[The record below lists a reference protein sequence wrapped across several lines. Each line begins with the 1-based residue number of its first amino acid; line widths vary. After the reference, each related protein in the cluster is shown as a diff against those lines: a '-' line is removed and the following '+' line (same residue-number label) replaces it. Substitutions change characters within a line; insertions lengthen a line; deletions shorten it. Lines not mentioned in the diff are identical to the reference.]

1 MVQAVI
7 EIGSTGIRLL
17 VAQSSGKGKQ
27 QKFTILDRSDNPVN
41 LGRDV
46 FTTGTISRETH
57 VASLKILERY
67 KEQLASY
74 DIPDEETTVIATSA
88 VREAANRDPFVDRV
102 KVRTGWSVKVLDGID
117 ENRLMY
123 IAVADRLKDESASVR
138 QSNSII
144 LDITGGATEM
154 MVMEKGR
161 IVGAHS
167 IRLGTIIV
175 EQMLHSMMGTM
186 DDARRFIGEYIR
198 NTKKTL
204 SSEMNLKKI
213 QHFIV
218 LGKGMQKIAGI
229 IGTSVS
235 SFLWEMERTEFD
247 SFADKV
253 QNYTPEEIIEQFKL
267 TYPEAVSFQV
277 SLVAYKLFLSLTNV
291 KKIIVADTTTQ
302 MGLLLSRNINTN
314 EEIIEDFN
322 QQIAAGASSL
332 LKKYQGDQQH
342 AEYVKNASLKIYDA
356 LEDELGL
363 DRHARTL
370 LEVSAILHD
379 VGMFIRADD
388 HNIHGKYIVNNS
400 EIFGLNRD
408 DKSLVAT
415 IVGYHKG
422 TRQPM
427 NEDDVKLLPRS
438 SRMIVLKLT
447 AILRLA
453 DAMDRN
459 HRQSLKE
466 FRISKTADTFTI
478 RTKGHH
484 NLSMEKLVLE
494 QKGSLFENVFGYKI
508 VLL

>member
-1 MVQAVI
+1 MVHAVI

-17 VAQSSGKGKQ
+17 VAQSTGKGN
-27 QKFTILDRSDNPVN
+27 QKFTILDKSDNPVS

-46 FTTGTISRETH
+46 FTTGTISRETLM
-57 VASLKILERY
+57 ASLKILERY
-67 KEQLASY
+67 KEQLAAY
-74 DIPDEETTVIATSA
+74 DIPDGETTVIATSA
-88 VREAANRDPFVDRV
+88 VREAANRDPFIDRV

-123 IAVADRLKDESASVR
+123 IAVAERLKDESAVVR

-144 LDITGGATEM
+144 LDISGGATEM

-175 EQMLHSMMGTM
+175 EQMLHSMMGNM

-213 QHFIV
+213 QQFIV
-218 LGKGMQKIAGI
+218 LGKDMQRIASI
-229 IGTSVS
+229 IGQSDS
-235 SFLWEMERTEFD
+235 AYLWEIERAEFENF
-247 SFADKV
+247 SDKV
-253 QNYTPEEIIEQFKL
+253 QNYTAEEVIEQFKVP
-267 TYPEAVSFQV
+267 YSEAITFQI

-291 KKIIVADTTTQ
+291 KKIIVADSTTQ

-314 EEIIEDFN
+314 QEIIEDFN

-332 LKKYQGDQQH
+332 LKKYQGDQHH
-342 AEYVKNASLKIYDA
+342 AEYVRSTSLKIYDA

-363 DRHARTL
+363 ERHARIL

-388 HNIHGKYIVNNS
+388 HNIHGKYIVKNS

-408 DKSLVAT
+408 DKTIVAT
-415 IVGYHKG
+415 IIGYHKG
-422 TRQPM
+422 TKQPM
-427 NEDDVKLLPRS
+427 NDDEVKLLPRS
-438 SRMIVLKLT
+438 TRMIILKLT

-453 DAMDRN
+453 DALDRT
-459 HRQSLKE
+459 HKQALKE
-466 FRISKTADTFTI
+466 FKISKTADTFTI

-484 NLSMEKLVLE
+484 NLSMEKLVLDG
-494 QKGSLFENVFGYKI
+494 KGSLFENVFGYKV